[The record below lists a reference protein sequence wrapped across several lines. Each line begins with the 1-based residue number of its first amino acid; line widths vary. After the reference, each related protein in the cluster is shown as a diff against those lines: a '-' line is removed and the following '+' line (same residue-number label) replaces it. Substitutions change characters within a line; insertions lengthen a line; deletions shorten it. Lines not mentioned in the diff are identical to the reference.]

1 MREHRETNVYDWR
14 GHILTQTDNRRPE
27 RMPIKLDGGG
37 DEPPR
42 VEPGTNAH
50 EVLEA
55 LLDHPDMAFAPREL
69 VDLTDVRASSI
80 HKTLAR
86 LRERGLVR
94 KVHGSYWAVE
104 NDVAASR
111 VANVVSLSAIREQYG
126 EDEYAENDDWARGQP
141 DLGEN
146 A

>member
-1 MREHRETNVYDWR
+1 
-14 GHILTQTDNRRPE
+14 
-27 RMPIKLDGGG
+27 MPIKLDEGG
-37 DEPPR
+37 DDSPR

-69 VDLTDVRASSI
+69 VDLTEVRASSI
-80 HKTLAR
+80 HKTLSR

-104 NDVAASR
+104 DDVAASS
-111 VANVVSLSAIREQYG
+111 VANLVSLSAIQEEYG
-126 EDEYAENDDWARGQP
+126 EDAYAENDDWAREQP